1 MFIQTLVGVY
11 KVKILYKLILISSS
25 SPSLVPWVSS
35 ALVFESECSKA
46 IGLSI
51 SRRKASA
58 YKNKLRLIVKRFRTA
73 PILPCK
79 DFLSDQ
85 KPMVFWE
92 DSYFL
97 CTFCDQLSI
106 QYNPKTPQFRRT
118 RDFSKRKFKPEI
130 LSCSSEVNR
139 KTICHQNGRRSTR
152 NWSVFNNLN
161 NIYYLWITFYIIP
174 NKH

>member
-1 MFIQTLVGVY
+1 MFSSLSAQKRLACRFRVGRPPRI
-11 KVKILYKLILISSS
+11 KTSSGLSSNASEQHLFFLVKIFYQIRNR
-25 SPSLVPWVSS
+25 WF
-35 ALVFESECSKA
+35 FEKIA
-46 IGLSI
+46 
-51 SRRKASA
+51 
-58 YKNKLRLIVKRFRTA
+58 F
-73 PILPCK
+73 
-79 DFLSDQ
+79 F
-85 KPMVFWE
+85 
-92 DSYFL
+92 

-161 NIYYLWITFYIIP
+161 NIYYL
-174 NKH
+174 